1 MKSWLHRTDAVGA
14 EDLEAMARE
23 AGLLAANEK
32 LSPQLLAYTQ
42 AVVEQCA
49 SIADAYASR
58 DTEENAADHIRAM
71 LPS

>member
-1 MKSWLHRTDAVGA
+1 MKSWLHRTDAVSV
-14 EDLEAMARE
+14 EDLEEMARE
-23 AGLLAANEK
+23 AGLLAAGDK

-49 SIADAYASR
+49 SIADAYAPR
-58 DTEENAADHIRAM
+58 ETDECAADHIRAM